1 MSNELPEKPNALQ
14 RLMAR
19 FRNAAKGFRGGYKDE
34 IDSLRN
40 KVASY
45 EQEKQAVREMR
56 QGAEARADELS
67 KWEIKIRE
75 ENYNVEDNKRA
86 NEERAEELSNYSN
99 ALNKR
104 AQEIEIEATE
114 RAHILL
120 NEYKKDL
127 SEREK
132 ALSEREKALSDKED
146 AVEEALRQ
154 RKAALSAKEN
164 AAEEAL
170 RQREAALSAKED
182 AAEAALRQRGEA
194 LSNKEARVNGLER
207 LLKDDKILPE
217 NEDPQKTATRL
228 AFISRMQDLQ
238 GQLDDLDS
246 ICSELNGVLDKEV
259 AEGIKRSRNKILGR
273 FLALIT
279 MDEITKRT
287 K

>member
-1 MSNELPEKPNALQ
+1 MSNELPEKPNVLQ

-45 EQEKQAVREMR
+45 EQEEQAVREMR

-67 KWEIKIRE
+67 RWEIKIRE
-75 ENYNVEDNKRA
+75 ENYNVEGNKRA

-154 RKAALSAKEN
+154 RKAALSAKE
-164 AAEEAL
+164 
-170 RQREAALSAKED
+170 D

-246 ICSELNGVLDKEV
+246 ICSELNGVPDKEV
-259 AEGIKRSRNKILGR
+259 AEDIKRSRNKILGR

>member
-1 MSNELPEKPNALQ
+1 MSNELPGKPNALQ

-34 IDSLRN
+34 INSLRN

-45 EQEKQAVREMR
+45 EQEEQAVREMR

-75 ENYNVEDNKRA
+75 ENYNVEGNKRA

-120 NEYKKDL
+120 NEYKKD
-127 SEREK
+127 
-132 ALSEREKALSDKED
+132 LSEREKALSDKED

-246 ICSELNGVLDKEV
+246 ICSELNGVPDKEV
-259 AEGIKRSRNKILGR
+259 AEDIKRSRNKILGR

>member
-45 EQEKQAVREMR
+45 EQEEQAVREMR
-56 QGAEARADELS
+56 EGAEARADELS

-75 ENYNVEDNKRA
+75 ENYNVEGNKRA
-86 NEERAEELSNYSN
+86 NEKRAEELSNYSN

-104 AQEIEIEATE
+104 EQEIEIEATE

-120 NEYKKDL
+120 NEYKKD
-127 SEREK
+127 
-132 ALSEREKALSDKED
+132 LSEREKALSDKED

-246 ICSELNGVLDKEV
+246 ICSELNGVPDKEV
-259 AEGIKRSRNKILGR
+259 AEDIKRSRNKILGR

>member
-45 EQEKQAVREMR
+45 EQEEQAVREMR

-75 ENYNVEDNKRA
+75 ENYNVEGNKRA

-120 NEYKKDL
+120 NEYKKD
-127 SEREK
+127 
-132 ALSEREKALSDKED
+132 LSEREKALSDKED

-246 ICSELNGVLDKEV
+246 ICSELNGVPDKEV
-259 AEGIKRSRNKILGR
+259 AEDIKRSRNKILGR

>member
-1 MSNELPEKPNALQ
+1 MSNELPEKPNVLQ

-45 EQEKQAVREMR
+45 EQEEQAVREMR

-67 KWEIKIRE
+67 RWEIKIRE
-75 ENYNVEDNKRA
+75 ENYNVEGNKRA

-132 ALSEREKALSDKED
+132 ALSD
-146 AVEEALRQ
+146 
-154 RKAALSAKEN
+154 
-164 AAEEAL
+164 
-170 RQREAALSAKED
+170 KED

-246 ICSELNGVLDKEV
+246 ICSELNGVPDKEV
-259 AEGIKRSRNKILGR
+259 AEDIKRSRNKILGR

>member
-45 EQEKQAVREMR
+45 EQEEQAVREMR
-56 QGAEARADELS
+56 QKAEARADELS
-67 KWEIKIRE
+67 QWEIRIRE
-75 ENYNVEDNKRA
+75 QNYNVQDNKRA
-86 NEERAEELSNYSN
+86 NEERANELSDYSKALEKRARKIEEAATRRAYKLLDEYKADLN
-99 ALNKR
+99 QREAALN
-104 AQEIEIEATE
+104 QGE
-114 RAHILL
+114 
-120 NEYKKDL
+120 
-127 SEREK
+127 
-132 ALSEREKALSDKED
+132 
-146 AVEEALRQ
+146 
-154 RKAALSAKEN
+154 AALN
-164 AAEEAL
+164 
-170 RQREAALSAKED
+170 QREAALSAKED

-246 ICSELNGVLDKEV
+246 ICSELNGVPDKEV
-259 AEGIKRSRNKILGR
+259 AEDIKRSRNKILGR

>member
-45 EQEKQAVREMR
+45 EQEEQAVREMR

-75 ENYNVEDNKRA
+75 ENEGNKRA
-86 NEERAEELSNYSN
+86 NRERAEELSNYSN

-104 AQEIEIEATE
+104 EQEIEIEATE

-120 NEYKKDL
+120 NEYKKD
-127 SEREK
+127 
-132 ALSEREKALSDKED
+132 LSEREKALSDKED

-170 RQREAALSAKED
+170 RQREAALNQR
-182 AAEAALRQRGEA
+182 EAALRKDLSQREAA
-194 LSNKEARVNGLER
+194 LSDKKDAVSDREARVDGLER
-207 LLKDDKILPE
+207 LLKDDRILPE
-217 NEDPQKTATRL
+217 SEDPKKTATRL

-238 GQLDDLDS
+238 EQLDDLDS
-246 ICSELNGVLDKEV
+246 ICSETKNAKDEKLTSTL
-259 AEGIKRSRNKILGR
+259 KRSRDQILGR
-273 FLALIT
+273 LLALIA
-279 MDEITKRT
+279 MDEIIKRT

>member
-45 EQEKQAVREMR
+45 EQEEQAVREMR

-75 ENYNVEDNKRA
+75 ENYNVEGNKRA

-104 AQEIEIEATE
+104 AQEIEIKATE

-120 NEYKKDL
+120 NEYKKD
-127 SEREK
+127 
-132 ALSEREKALSDKED
+132 LSEREKALSDKED

-246 ICSELNGVLDKEV
+246 ICSELNGVPDKEV
-259 AEGIKRSRNKILGR
+259 AEDIKRSRNKILGR

>member
-45 EQEKQAVREMR
+45 EQEEQAVREMR

-75 ENYNVEDNKRA
+75 ENEGNKRA
-86 NEERAEELSNYSN
+86 NRERAEELSNYSN

-104 AQEIEIEATE
+104 EQEIEIEATE

-120 NEYKKDL
+120 NEYKKD
-127 SEREK
+127 
-132 ALSEREKALSDKED
+132 LSDKED

-170 RQREAALSAKED
+170 RQREAALNQR
-182 AAEAALRQRGEA
+182 EAALRKDLSQREAA
-194 LSNKEARVNGLER
+194 LSDKKDAVSDREARVDGLER
-207 LLKDDKILPE
+207 LLKDDRILPE
-217 NEDPQKTATRL
+217 SEDPKKTATRL

-238 GQLDDLDS
+238 EQLDDLDS
-246 ICSELNGVLDKEV
+246 ICSETKNAKDEKLTSTL
-259 AEGIKRSRNKILGR
+259 KRSRDQILGR
-273 FLALIT
+273 LLALIA
-279 MDEITKRT
+279 MDEIIKRT

>member
-45 EQEKQAVREMR
+45 EQEEQAVREMR
-56 QGAEARADELS
+56 QGAEARADE
-67 KWEIKIRE
+67 
-75 ENYNVEDNKRA
+75 
-86 NEERAEELSNYSN
+86 
-99 ALNKR
+99 
-104 AQEIEIEATE
+104 
-114 RAHILL
+114 
-120 NEYKKDL
+120 
-127 SEREK
+127 
-132 ALSEREKALSDKED
+132 LSEREKALSDKED

-246 ICSELNGVLDKEV
+246 ICSELNGVPDKEV
-259 AEGIKRSRNKILGR
+259 AEDIKRSRNKILGR

>member
-45 EQEKQAVREMR
+45 EQEEQAVREMR

-75 ENYNVEDNKRA
+75 ENYNVEGNKRA

-146 AVEEALRQ
+146 AV
-154 RKAALSAKEN
+154 
-164 AAEEAL
+164 EEAL

-246 ICSELNGVLDKEV
+246 ICSELNGVPDKEV
-259 AEGIKRSRNKILGR
+259 AEDIKRSRNKILGR

>member
-45 EQEKQAVREMR
+45 EQEEQAVREMR

-75 ENYNVEDNKRA
+75 ENYNVEGNKRA

-170 RQREAALSAKED
+170 RQREA
-182 AAEAALRQRGEA
+182 
-194 LSNKEARVNGLER
+194 RVNGLER

-246 ICSELNGVLDKEV
+246 ICSELNGVPDKEV
-259 AEGIKRSRNKILGR
+259 AEDIKRSRNKILGR